1 MQSLY
6 QGRPA
11 SLAAPEGQV
20 PITFMDSYEELEYWH
35 PFAYTRGTSYPGSPS
50 FSVSTFK
57 ELCRLCIILHD
68 VLDRMYSERKEKRST
83 EDLIQDLNAL
93 EARMQQWKTELPSH
107 LSIVLND
114 NKDDQQLPPPHVF
127 SLQ

>member
-20 PITFMDSYEELEYWH
+20 PITFMDSYEELEYWY
-35 PFAYTRGTSYPGSPS
+35 PFAYTVGTSYPGSPS
-50 FSVSTFK
+50 FSVSTFQ
-57 ELCRLCIILHD
+57 ELCKLCIILHD
-68 VLDRMYSERKEKRST
+68 VLDRMYSERKERRST
-83 EDLIQDLNAL
+83 EDLIQDLNTL
-93 EARMQQWKTELPSH
+93 ETRMQQWKADLPDH
-107 LSIVLND
+107 LSIALND
-114 NKDDQQLPPPHVF
+114 KDGTQHLPPPHVF